1 LFRLLWA
8 ASVVSNVRTWMQ
20 NGGGA
25 WLMTELTP
33 SPVLVALMQTATSLP
48 IFLAG
53 LPAKAPA
60 ISLTAA
66 DSCSSPRL
74 GCSSLRAHWAD

>member
-33 SPVLVALMQTATSLP
+33 SPALVTLMQTATSLP

-60 ISLTAA
+60 G
-66 DSCSSPRL
+66 RH
-74 GCSSLRAHWAD
+74 R